1 MRRSCGRCSHDE
13 DEFGVHLHRM
23 WSDSVHGT
31 PCGTL
36 MPPTG
41 YRTAGHPHTV
51 SITARITGPICDK
64 VRHSELKNEIKEQ
77 PACEY

>member
-41 YRTAGHPHTV
+41 YRTAGHPHIPV
-51 SITARITGPICDK
+51 GARKKLFGQ
-64 VRHSELKNEIKEQ
+64 EM
-77 PACEY
+77 

>member
-41 YRTAGHPHTV
+41 YGFTAPPATRTQSQSQLESQDQYA
-51 SITARITGPICDK
+51 
-64 VRHSELKNEIKEQ
+64 IKSVTQ
-77 PACEY
+77 SSRMR